1 MICVT
6 VRICILMRIQNN
18 YYEEGKMNP
27 KFDIFFKNQGFEN
40 FSPIQEKTYPLLN
53 AGRNVLGLAPTGS
66 GKTLAYTIPLLE
78 RISNGGGTQLMVIA
92 PSQELA
98 AQLTNV
104 MRVWAKVLDL
114 KVVSLIGGANVK
126 RQIEKLK
133 KHPEIVVGTP
143 GRMLELAD
151 AKKLKLHKLQSVV
164 LDEADELLTEETLIS
179 CRELIS
185 HGPARVQMCFFSATK
200 TKILD
205 ELPRWFG
212 TEVETVDV
220 RSSDNTQGEVTHY
233 LLETPVRKR
242 VDTLRKLAHLDGFYA
257 LVFFKQVAT
266 IQAAAEKLHYLG
278 VKLAILDG
286 QQRQVQREQA
296 LRDLKQ
302 RKIALLLTT
311 DVAARGLDIDA
322 LPAVVNFDLPKD
334 SNTYI
339 HRVGRTGRM
348 GAAGVVI
355 NLGNEHDLRH
365 FRQLLVHEEYMLH
378 EGYLYRGEL
387 VDKEEFVE
395 KKRAADES
403 SEKSKRKVKSKSKSK
418 NKNKVNVLKRREQE
432 LVPKKHKKKRKRQQ
446 LNKGKHDKNKK

>member
-1 MICVT
+1 
-6 VRICILMRIQNN
+6 
-18 YYEEGKMNP
+18 MNP
-27 KFDIFFKNQGFEN
+27 KLEVFFKDQGFEN
-40 FSPIQEKTYPLLN
+40 FSPIQEKVYEPLR
-53 AGRNVLGLAPTGS
+53 AGHNVLGLAPTGS

-78 RISNGGGTQLMVIA
+78 QLTSKAGTQMMVIA

-114 KVVSLIGGANVK
+114 RVVSLIGGANVK

-143 GRMLELAD
+143 GRMLELVE

-179 CRELIS
+179 CRALIS

-212 TEVETVDV
+212 IDIEMIDV
-220 RSSDNTQGEVTHY
+220 RLSDNTQGKVTHY

-278 VKLAILDG
+278 VKVAILDG

-296 LRDLKQ
+296 LRDLRQ
-302 RKIALLLTT
+302 RKISLLLTT
-311 DVAARGLDIDA
+311 DVAARGLDIVD

-334 SNTYI
+334 ANTYI

-348 GAAGVVI
+348 GAVGAVI

-365 FRQLLVHEEYMLH
+365 FKQLLSDEDYALS

-387 VDKEEFVE
+387 VDKTEFVE
-395 KKRAADES
+395 KRKMSVEPSEES
-403 SEKSKRKVKSKSKSK
+403 KLKAK
-418 NKNKVNVLKRREQE
+418 NKNKIRTKAKTTVSKKRVQDTI
-432 LVPKKHKKKRKRQQ
+432 VPKKHKKKRKRQQ
-446 LNKGKHDKNKK
+446 LNKGKHDKSKK

>member
-1 MICVT
+1 
-6 VRICILMRIQNN
+6 MRILNN
-18 YYEEGKMNP
+18 YHEEEKMNP
-27 KFDIFFKNQGFEN
+27 KLEVFFKDQGFEN
-40 FSPIQEKTYPLLN
+40 FSPIQEKVYEPLRE
-53 AGRNVLGLAPTGS
+53 GHNVLGLAPTGS

-78 RISNGGGTQLMVIA
+78 QLTSKAGTQMMVIA

-114 KVVSLIGGANVK
+114 RVVSLIGGANVK

-143 GRMLELAD
+143 GRMLELAE

-179 CRELIS
+179 CRALIS

-212 TEVETVDV
+212 IDIEMIDV
-220 RSSDNTQGEVTHY
+220 RSSDNTQGKVTHY

-278 VKLAILDG
+278 VKAAILDG

-296 LRDLKQ
+296 LRDLRQ
-302 RKIALLLTT
+302 RKISLLLTT
-311 DVAARGLDIDA
+311 DVAARGLDIVD

-334 SNTYI
+334 ANTYI

-348 GAAGVVI
+348 GAAGAVI

-365 FRQLLVHEEYMLH
+365 FKQLLSHEDYALC

-387 VDKEEFVE
+387 VDKTEFVE
-395 KKRAADES
+395 KRQMSAEPSEESKLKAKDKIKTKAKTNVSKKRVHDT
-403 SEKSKRKVKSKSKSK
+403 V
-418 NKNKVNVLKRREQE
+418 
-432 LVPKKHKKKRKRQQ
+432 VPKKHKKKRKRQQ
-446 LNKGKHDKNKK
+446 LNKGKHDKSKK